1 MINADVVKCKEIL
14 SSTQDLKSNPAFYL
28 LIFILVIYIIIFI
41 IFWIKEY
48 NSLKVKIEEVIYK
61 IFKNQNN
68 SKTNNIINSNIK
80 LLERKKE

>member
-1 MINADVVKCKEIL
+1 MVKCSEIL
-14 SSTQDLKSNPAFYL
+14 SSTEDLKSNPGFYL

-41 IFWIKEY
+41 IFWIKGY
-48 NSLKVKIEEVIYK
+48 NSLKLKIEEVIYK